1 MTVSPNAQRDLTP
14 AQKREL
20 VAELLSKKAA
30 EPKPF
35 PVSFAQ
41 ERLWFLDQLEPGS
54 AAYNVP
60 VGVRLNVALDVD
72 ALGWAVGAL
81 VERHEV
87 LRTRFGVVNGRPV
100 QVVVPAVGIDVPVT
114 DLSGVDAAGCEAEAA
129 RLAAVE
135 AQRPFD
141 LAVGPLLRVGLLRLG
156 AAEWVLLVTMHHIVS
171 DAWSVGV
178 LFRELTELYEA
189 RRAGRPAGLPEL
201 PIQYADFAAWQR
213 DWLQGD
219 VLEEQLG
226 YWRDQLAGAPAVLEL
241 PADHPRPAVQSF
253 AGRAHAFELDK
264 RLADAL
270 NDLARRRGATLFMA
284 LLAVFKTLLFR
295 YTGQRDLVVGTPI
308 ANRTRAELEGL
319 IGFFTNTL
327 ALRTD
332 LSGDPTFTEL
342 LDRVRE
348 QTLAA
353 YGHQDLPFERLVEE
367 LRPERT
373 LSHNPIVQVMFTL
386 QNAPGT
392 STPSAGTGGQPLA
405 GNGTAKFDLSLFT
418 AETPTGLLC
427 VLEYTTALFD
437 PDRIE
442 RMAGHLQTL
451 IEQIVADPDRP
462 ITQLPLLTTAERQR
476 LLAKP
481 PTVPYP
487 DKMLAHELFEA
498 QANRTP
504 DQPALLHNGA
514 QLTYQE
520 LNERANQLAH
530 ALQQRGVGPDVPV
543 AICLDRGADLLT
555 AVLAALK
562 AGGAYLPLDPDYP
575 DERLAFMLQDS
586 HAQILITEPHHHLPP
601 TTAQTLLP
609 TAGNNHPTT
618 NPSTTTKPDNLAYI
632 IYTSG
637 STGRPKG
644 VLIPHK
650 GLCNVVAMQ
659 ASTFGLGS
667 QDRVLQF
674 ASISFDMSIWDIL
687 LALGVG
693 ATQCTADRAALV
705 PGAPL
710 MKLLRDSEITVMTL
724 QPVAL
729 EALPHEPLDA
739 LRLIVVGGEACNAD
753 LIARWSSGRRF
764 FNCYGPAEATILAT
778 AAESSNSRL
787 DRTIG
792 RPIQNVDVLVLDGAL
807 QPVPEGVTGELC
819 IGGIGLGRGYLN
831 QPGLT
836 AERFVPHP
844 YSQTPGARLY
854 RTGDR
859 ARWLPDGTIEF
870 LGRQDEQVKV
880 RGFRIEPGEIEI
892 VLAQHPAIRDC
903 AVAAREDTPGDR
915 RLVAY
920 VVADPHHPVTATE
933 LRGHLKTKLPAYMI
947 PTAYVWIDQ
956 LPLSPNG
963 KLDRNRLPTP
973 TTGRPELGQTYA
985 PPRTAV
991 EVALGRIWQDVL
1003 QIDEIGIHDNFFD
1016 LGGHSLLATQVA
1028 SRIRDTLHHELP
1040 LRQLFEHPTIHTLA
1054 TTIVD
1059 AVGLSG
1065 ETEPE
1070 AQPIPRVG
1078 RERPLEL
1085 SFAQERLWFLDQLEP
1100 GNPIY
1105 NVAGGVRLNVALDVD
1120 ALGWAV
1126 GALVERHEVLRTR
1139 FGVVNGRPVQVV
1151 VPAVGIDV
1159 PVTDL
1164 SGVDAAGCEAE
1175 AARLAAVEA
1184 QRPFDLA
1191 VGPLLRVGL
1200 LRLGAAEWVLL
1211 VTMHHIV
1218 SDAWS
1223 VGVLFRELTE
1233 LYEARRAGRPAG
1245 LPELPIQYAD
1255 FAAWQRDWLQGDVL
1269 EEQLGYWRDQLA
1281 GAPAVLELP
1290 ADHPRPAVQSFAGR
1304 AHAFEL
1310 DKRLADALND
1320 LARRRGATLFMALLA
1335 VFKTLL
1341 FRYTGQRDLV
1351 VGTPIANRTRAELE
1365 GLIGFFTNTLAL
1377 RTDLSGDPT
1386 FTELLDRVRE
1396 QTLAAYGHQDLPFER
1411 LVEELR
1417 PERTLSHNPIVQVMF
1432 TLQNA
1437 PGTSTPSAG
1446 TGGQP
1451 LAGNGTAKFDL
1462 SLLAA
1467 ETDTGLLGLLEYS
1480 TDLFEP
1486 SRIERMTVDL
1496 KSIVEHVTSN
1506 PELRFA
1512 ELDVALDTTETYA
1525 RRDEARAFAEAR
1537 RRQLA
1542 SIQRRATVK

>member
-1 MTVSPNAQRDLTP
+1 MSSSETFQLSPMQRRLLE
-14 AQKREL
+14 AML
-20 VAELLSKKAA
+20 AEGGVDIASRIASRA
-30 EPKPF
+30 TTGPF

-644 VLIPHK
+644 VLIPHRT
-650 GLCNVVAMQ
+650 LCNLVSWQ
-659 ASTFGLGS
+659 ARSSELPTGA
-667 QDRVLQF
+667 RTLQF
-674 ASISFDMSIWDIL
+674 AALGFDVSAQECFATLCDGGALMIADEAERRDG
-687 LALGVG
+687 LAL
-693 ATQCTADRAALV
+693 
-705 PGAPL
+705 
-710 MKLLRDSEITVMTL
+710 
-724 QPVAL
+724 
-729 EALPHEPLDA
+729 
-739 LRLIVVGGEACNAD
+739 LRLMAGRRINRAFLPWAAIQQLAAVPQEMVPASHEAAIVTAGEQPNVTPA
-753 LIARWSSGRRF
+753 IARLFGRMPGWTLR
-764 FNCYGPAEATILAT
+764 NQYGPAETHVVTEFALNGAP
-778 AAESSNSRL
+778 AL
-787 DRTIG
+787 WPPLPPIG

-1059 AVGLSG
+1059 AVAERVQATRTLSM
-1065 ETEPE
+1065 
-1070 AQPIPRVG
+1070 
-1078 RERPLEL
+1078 
-1085 SFAQERLWFLDQLEP
+1085 LDE
-1100 GNPIY
+1100 I
-1105 NVAGGVRLNVALDVD
+1105 
-1120 ALGWAV
+1120 
-1126 GALVERHEVLRTR
+1126 
-1139 FGVVNGRPVQVV
+1139 
-1151 VPAVGIDV
+1151 
-1159 PVTDL
+1159 
-1164 SGVDAAGCEAE
+1164 
-1175 AARLAAVEA
+1175 
-1184 QRPFDLA
+1184 
-1191 VGPLLRVGL
+1191 
-1200 LRLGAAEWVLL
+1200 
-1211 VTMHHIV
+1211 
-1218 SDAWS
+1218 
-1223 VGVLFRELTE
+1223 
-1233 LYEARRAGRPAG
+1233 
-1245 LPELPIQYAD
+1245 
-1255 FAAWQRDWLQGDVL
+1255 
-1269 EEQLGYWRDQLA
+1269 EQLSD
-1281 GAPAVLELP
+1281 
-1290 ADHPRPAVQSFAGR
+1290 SR
-1304 AHAFEL
+1304 A
-1310 DKRLADALND
+1310 
-1320 LARRRGATLFMALLA
+1320 TALLA
-1335 VFKTLL
+1335 QLIAVNDHAAP
-1341 FRYTGQRDLV
+1341 QPEDL
-1351 VGTPIANRTRAELE
+1351 
-1365 GLIGFFTNTLAL
+1365 
-1377 RTDLSGDPT
+1377 
-1386 FTELLDRVRE
+1386 
-1396 QTLAAYGHQDLPFER
+1396 
-1411 LVEELR
+1411 
-1417 PERTLSHNPIVQVMF
+1417 
-1432 TLQNA
+1432 
-1437 PGTSTPSAG
+1437 
-1446 TGGQP
+1446 
-1451 LAGNGTAKFDL
+1451 
-1462 SLLAA
+1462 
-1467 ETDTGLLGLLEYS
+1467 
-1480 TDLFEP
+1480 
-1486 SRIERMTVDL
+1486 
-1496 KSIVEHVTSN
+1496 
-1506 PELRFA
+1506 
-1512 ELDVALDTTETYA
+1512 
-1525 RRDEARAFAEAR
+1525 
-1537 RRQLA
+1537 
-1542 SIQRRATVK
+1542 